1 MYTNRP
7 PNTRV
12 QRTRSS
18 PSALRSPLTRCP
30 LGAGKLRCWLV
41 CVCLLDAFWA
51 LGCHMGPSLEAY
63 RAHLAKSAGVSAAD
77 CGCVMSGTAKAEAV
91 ACATA
96 GLEGHRPFFVVFQG
110 MGVDSEIVHG

>member
-1 MYTNRP
+1 MLLGP
-7 PNTRV
+7 SNTRV

-18 PSALRSPLTRCP
+18 ASRRRSPLTRGP

-63 RAHLAKSAGVSAAD
+63 RAHLANGWRVSGERKRVR
-77 CGCVMSGTAKAEAV
+77 CTRLLGRLTVEPS
-91 ACATA
+91 
-96 GLEGHRPFFVVFQG
+96 
-110 MGVDSEIVHG
+110 